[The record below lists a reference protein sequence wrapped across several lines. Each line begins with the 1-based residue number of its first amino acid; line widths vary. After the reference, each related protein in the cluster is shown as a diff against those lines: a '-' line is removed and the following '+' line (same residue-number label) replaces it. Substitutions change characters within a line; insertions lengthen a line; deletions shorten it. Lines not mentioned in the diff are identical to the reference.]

1 MFLEL
6 LTNGSNES
14 NMYEEVLTIHLEL
27 AKDTL
32 SSKIIN
38 PVKQCNM
45 LVDEFRA
52 FVIFLATI
60 GLIISCLDILLDIYS
75 PVTEIDGY
83 ELVSTLVFIS
93 LLYGAKHR
101 LKNYLIPF
109 LICLAILIIKSMYKT
124 FQMVYLKNGFDITL
138 VACDLLFAMIWF
150 VTYQVYCNIKK
161 ETTIIEIDRTF
172 QTYDIHIPMKG
183 GTCK

>member
-1 MFLEL
+1 MYKEVLSTHLEL
-6 LTNGSNES
+6 LKQQYNTSN
-14 NMYEEVLTIHLEL
+14 
-27 AKDTL
+27 
-32 SSKIIN
+32 
-38 PVKQCNM
+38 PFKQCNM

-75 PVTEIDGY
+75 PVTKIDSY

-109 LICLAILIIKSMYKT
+109 LICLALVITKSIYKT
-124 FQMVYLKNGFDITL
+124 FQMVYMKTEFDITL
-138 VACDLLFAMIWF
+138 VACDISFLTIWF

-161 ETTIIEIDRTF
+161 ETTIIQVDRTF
-172 QTYDIHIPMKG
+172 KSDIHIPMKG
-183 GTCK
+183 GNCK

>member
-1 MFLEL
+1 MYKEVLSTHIEL
-6 LTNGSNES
+6 LKQQYN
-14 NMYEEVLTIHLEL
+14 TIN
-27 AKDTL
+27 
-32 SSKIIN
+32 SI
-38 PVKQCNM
+38 KQCNM

-60 GLIISCLDILLDIYS
+60 GLIISCLDIILDIYS
-75 PVTEIDGY
+75 PVTKIDGY

-109 LICLAILIIKSMYKT
+109 LICLALVMTKSIYKT
-124 FQMVYLKNGFDITL
+124 FQMVYMKTEFDITL
-138 VACDLLFAMIWF
+138 VACDISFLTIWF

-161 ETTIIEIDRTF
+161 ETTIIQVDRTF
-172 QTYDIHIPMKG
+172 KSEIHIPMKG
-183 GTCK
+183 GNCK

>member
-1 MFLEL
+1 MYKEVFDVHQSL
-6 LTNGSNES
+6 LKQLKVSSN
-14 NMYEEVLTIHLEL
+14 
-27 AKDTL
+27 
-32 SSKIIN
+32 IIN
-38 PVKQCNM
+38 PFKQRCSM

-75 PVTEIDGY
+75 PVTKIDGY

-109 LICLAILIIKSMYKT
+109 LICLALVLTKTIYKT
-124 FQMVYLKNGFDITL
+124 FQMVYMKTEFDILL
-138 VACDLLFAMIWF
+138 VACDLLFATIWF

-183 GTCK
+183 GNCK

>member
-1 MFLEL
+1 
-6 LTNGSNES
+6 
-14 NMYEEVLTIHLEL
+14 MYKEVLTIHLEL

-32 SSKIIN
+32 SSNVIN
-38 PVKQCNM
+38 PIKQRCNM
-45 LVDEFRA
+45 LIHEFRA
-52 FVIFLATI
+52 FVIFLASI
-60 GLIISCLDILLDIYS
+60 GLIISCLDIILDIYS
-75 PVTEIDGY
+75 PVTKIDGY
-83 ELVSTLVFIS
+83 ELLFTLVFIS

-109 LICLAILIIKSMYKT
+109 LICLALVITKSIYKT
-124 FQMVYLKNGFDITL
+124 FQMVYLKTRFDITL
-138 VACDLLFAMIWF
+138 VACDLLLATIWF

>member
-1 MFLEL
+1 
-6 LTNGSNES
+6 
-14 NMYEEVLTIHLEL
+14 MYKEVLTIHLEL

-32 SSKIIN
+32 SSNIIN
-38 PVKQCNM
+38 PIKQRCNM
-45 LVDEFRA
+45 LMHEFRA
-52 FVIFLATI
+52 FVIFLASI
-60 GLIISCLDILLDIYS
+60 GLIISCLDIILDIYS
-75 PVTEIDGY
+75 PVTKIDGY
-83 ELVSTLVFIS
+83 ELISTLVFIS

-109 LICLAILIIKSMYKT
+109 LICLALVITKSIYKT
-124 FQMVYLKNGFDITL
+124 FQMVYLKTRFDITL
-138 VACDLLFAMIWF
+138 VACDLLFATIWF